1 LCSESIGILGDR
13 FLIEIGCDRNFDVV
27 GLLSAIAVI
36 KPPCFLC
43 DNLGIENLIKQI
55 RSL

>member
-1 LCSESIGILGDR
+1 VDILGDR
-13 FLIEIGCDRNFDVV
+13 FLIDTGCDRNFDVV

-36 KPPCFLC
+36 KPPCFLY